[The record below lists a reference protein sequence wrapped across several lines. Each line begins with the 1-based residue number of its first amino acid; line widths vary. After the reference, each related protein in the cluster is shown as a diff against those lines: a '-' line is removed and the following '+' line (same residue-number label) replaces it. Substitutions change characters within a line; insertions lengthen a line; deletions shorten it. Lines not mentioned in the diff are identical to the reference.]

1 MLAAML
7 YGPHQLR
14 LEHVRGPELA
24 EGEALIRIAAC
35 GVCPSDVRLF
45 TGQARLPAGKVP
57 FLAGHEWV
65 GEVVAVRVS
74 GPIPS
79 AIRPGARVAACW
91 LSSCGECEFC
101 RRGYPNYCVKDNRA
115 RVTGGFA
122 EYGKAPVTSLWEI
135 PASLAYEEAVFAEP
149 LACCVNGQERS
160 RITARDD
167 VLVVGAGPV
176 GLLHAQLA
184 QAQGA
189 RVIVCDLAAER
200 LEIARGLGLRETL
213 HIGDVVSSS
222 ASHRLAAQ
230 QLREMT
236 QGKGP
241 DKVIVAANSV
251 DAVNWAL
258 EVIAP
263 CGVLNVFA
271 GLYPDSRLDLDLNAV
286 HYKQVTITGSHD
298 FNHAHFDAAVN
309 LLVRGRINV
318 RKLISH
324 VVPLAK
330 LEEGFLTV
338 AERKGMKVVVGM
350 DDVKPAH
357 SL

>member
-7 YGPHQLR
+7 YGPYQLH
-14 LEHVRGPELA
+14 LEQVPKPELG
-24 EGEALIRIAAC
+24 EGEALIRITAC
-35 GVCPSDVRLF
+35 GICPSDVRLY

-57 FLAGHEWV
+57 FLAGHEWA
-65 GEVVAVRVS
+65 GEVVDVRIS

-79 AIRPGARVAACW
+79 AIRPGSRVAACW

-101 RRGYPNYCVKDNRA
+101 RRGYPNYCVRDNRA

-135 PASLAYEEAVFAEP
+135 PTSLPYEEAVFAEP

-160 RITARDD
+160 SITPRDD
-167 VLVVGAGPV
+167 VLVIGAGPV

-184 QAQGA
+184 RAQGA

-200 LEIARGLGLRETL
+200 LEIARGLGIEETV
-213 HIGDVVSSS
+213 HIGDTGS
-222 ASHRLAAQ
+222 AGYRVAAQ

-236 QGKGP
+236 EGKGP

-251 DAVNWAL
+251 GVIDWAL
-258 EVIAP
+258 DVVAP
-263 CGVLNVFA
+263 CGVINVFA
-271 GLYPDSRLDLDLNAV
+271 GLYPESRLDVDFNVV

-298 FNHAHFDAAVN
+298 FNHRHFDAAVN
-309 LLVRGRINV
+309 LLVRGQVKV

-324 VVPLAK
+324 VVSLSK
-330 LEEGFLTV
+330 LEEGFVAV
-338 AERKGMKVVVGM
+338 AERRGMKVVVSMNGGESAH
-350 DDVKPAH
+350 PA
-357 SL
+357 